1 MSLQTSLNKIKN
13 SQLKKNSLVIIP
25 FTKFN
30 FQFLKILWLNNKIQ
44 NLFFLKDNL
53 IILFNTIIS
62 PIKWKLFKQYKIYSV
77 KKINSLSVNNSLFIF
92 STRYGLL
99 SHKSALK
106 LNIGGF
112 LVAEIN

>member
-25 FTKFN
+25 FTKFT
-30 FQFLKILWLNNKIQ
+30 FQFFKILLFNNKIQ
-44 NLFFLKDNL
+44 NLFFFNDNL
-53 IILFNTIIS
+53 IILLNSIIG
-62 PIKWKLFKQYKIYSV
+62 PVKWKLFKQYKIYSV
-77 KKINSLSVNNSLFIF
+77 KKINSLKRKNSLYIF

-99 SHKSALK
+99 SHKSVLQ

-112 LVAEIN
+112 LFAEIN